1 VRPIDRIPV
10 VGYMGHRPVFRHPIK
25 PCTTPII
32 VVVPPIQPEKVELQE
47 IKVLDEMLTT
57 GNLNEKL
64 VKELARK
71 EVPVVGYN
79 GFVKSIK
86 SENMYGAPFKDLASK
101 SIYS

>member
-1 VRPIDRIPV
+1 
-10 VGYMGHRPVFRHPIK
+10 MGHRPVFRHPIK
-25 PCTTPII
+25 PF
-32 VVVPPIQPEKVELQE
+32 VPPIQPEKVELQE